1 MILYNNAFD
10 LYHTIFRILH
20 LLNKV
25 SDDEVIEI
33 DRIRIWDYYVLF
45 TNEILKVKPK
55 RDEKEFKKILE
66 MLKANNNPYQQIYDQ
81 KKTLEKIKPY
91 QLAALNSLASYNITE
106 KDSLLREEIKINSS
120 EILKKYVESVGD
132 LSNREKNIV
141 AIMTSV
147 FRNISLQGNDG
158 LKKRTDLI
166 EYKYDE

>member
-1 MILYNNAFD
+1 
-10 LYHTIFRILH
+10 
-20 LLNKV
+20 
-25 SDDEVIEI
+25 
-33 DRIRIWDYYVLF
+33 
-45 TNEILKVKPK
+45 
-55 RDEKEFKKILE
+55 

-91 QLAALNSLASYNITE
+91 QLAALNSLASYNIIE